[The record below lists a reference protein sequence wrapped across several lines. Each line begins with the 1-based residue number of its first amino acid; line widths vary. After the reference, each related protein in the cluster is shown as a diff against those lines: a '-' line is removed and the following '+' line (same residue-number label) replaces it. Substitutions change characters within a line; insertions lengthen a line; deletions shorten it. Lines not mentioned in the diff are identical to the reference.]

1 MKARTDRTEDSE
13 KPTMTTARA
22 GRSRAASGTRAGRSN
37 TASGTRAGRSNTASG
52 TRAGRSNT
60 ASGTRAGRSKTASGN
75 RTGRPREPHGRP
87 AGPRTAPAARPVER
101 TARPKDTAAAKARA
115 TARKAKAPKLIRLS
129 LRERMILRLE
139 GVDLRPRA
147 LLARIPFVMLVIG
160 ALALGLGI
168 TLWLSTASA
177 QRSYQLGSA
186 RTLNDALTQ
195 QKEAL
200 ERDVLQARSAPAL
213 ADAAR
218 NLGMIPSSDTAHL
231 IQDPI
236 GNWVVVGEPK
246 PAQGAPPPPLNTKL
260 PDLAPSAPP
269 KPAPPTPAPPMPAP
283 PMPAAVA
290 PKPGA
295 FAEVPSRTT
304 PVPTPGTVHAGAG
317 AVGPS
322 VPNAPPAPGA
332 PTSDTLT
339 IGPATPVGPLAPTV
353 PAVPNGTPGTPGTAG
368 PAVPIGPAVQ
378 VGPIGPAVQVGPIGP
393 AVPVWPVGPVGPVG
407 PTQLAAGPVP

>member
-22 GRSRAASGTRAGRSN
+22 GRSRAASGTR
-37 TASGTRAGRSNTASG
+37 TGRSNTASG

-260 PDLAPSAPP
+260 PDLAPPAPP
-269 KPAPPTPAPPMPAP
+269 KPAPPMPAPPMPAP

-353 PAVPNGTPGTPGTAG
+353 PAVPNGTPGTPGTPGTAG

-378 VGPIGPAVQVGPIGP
+378 VVPIGPAVQVGPIGP

>member
-22 GRSRAASGTRAGRSN
+22 GRSRA
-37 TASGTRAGRSNTASG
+37 ASGTRAGRSNTASG

-304 PVPTPGTVHAGAG
+304 PLPTPGTVHAGAG

-339 IGPATPVGPLAPTV
+339 IGPAAPVGPLAPTV
-353 PAVPNGTPGTPGTAG
+353 PAVPNGTPGTPGTPGTAG

>member
-52 TRAGRSNT
+52 TRAGRSN
-60 ASGTRAGRSKTASGN
+60 TASGN

-353 PAVPNGTPGTPGTAG
+353 PAVPNGTPGTPGTPGTAG

-378 VGPIGPAVQVGPIGP
+378 VGPIGPAVQVGP

>member
-269 KPAPPTPAPPMPAP
+269 KPAPPTPAPPISSSS
-283 PMPAAVA
+283 
-290 PKPGA
+290 
-295 FAEVPSRTT
+295 PS
-304 PVPTPGTVHAGAG
+304 
-317 AVGPS
+317 
-322 VPNAPPAPGA
+322 
-332 PTSDTLT
+332 
-339 IGPATPVGPLAPTV
+339 
-353 PAVPNGTPGTPGTAG
+353 PGTPPGATPRSATRCACF
-368 PAVPIGPAVQ
+368 P
-378 VGPIGPAVQVGPIGP
+378 
-393 AVPVWPVGPVGPVG
+393 
-407 PTQLAAGPVP
+407 